1 MADNSTDV
9 DSAPD
14 TTARITTYNYNVKP
28 PTQELPQRDYDL
40 VIDPKL
46 AALGAMF
53 PDYDDITLCV
63 CVVDLA
69 ISATAMIPFPPFPQT
84 G

>member
-28 PTQELPQRDYDL
+28 PTQELPQRDYDS
-40 VIDPKL
+40 VIDPRL
-46 AALGAMF
+46 VALGAMF
-53 PDYDDITLCV
+53 PDITLCV